1 MRILVI
7 DRSTSRAGMAL
18 MDAGRAV
25 CSRVW
30 EGDAARSPGWIAE
43 AVRDLAACGVSPQG
57 VDRFVCG
64 LGPGSFS
71 GIRSCLAALHGM
83 ALPSGAAVC
92 GVSSAAALALACGTD
107 GPRVTVVGDAR
118 RERLWIVTYRV
129 EPRTGRVLLADG
141 ARPTH
146 TAADFALVPVS
157 GLASAIPGDA
167 LVVSPDWARLAPLL
181 TAACPSGRLLRE
193 TVCPDA
199 ADLGRLACADP
210 DACVTEP
217 LPIYLYPAVALR

>member
-18 MDAGRAV
+18 MDAGRAI

-30 EGDAARSPGWIAE
+30 EDDAARSPGWIAE
-43 AVRDLAACGVSPQG
+43 AVRELAACGVGLQEVG
-57 VDRFVCG
+57 RFVCG

-71 GIRSCLAALHGM
+71 GIRSSLAALQGM
-83 ALPSGAAVC
+83 ALPTGAPVC
-92 GVSSAAALALACGTD
+92 GVASAAALALAYGMD
-107 GPRVTVVGDAR
+107 VPRVTVVGDAR

-129 EPRTGRVLLADG
+129 EPHTGRVMLADG
-141 ARPTH
+141 TRPTH
-146 TAADFALVPVS
+146 TAADFTLVPAS
-157 GLASAIPGDA
+157 ELASAIPGDA
-167 LVVSPDWARLAPLL
+167 FVVSSDWARLAPRL
-181 TAACPSGRLLRE
+181 TAACPSPRLLRE

-199 ADLGRLACADP
+199 ADLGRLACADL

-217 LPIYLYPAVALR
+217 LPIYLHPAVVVR